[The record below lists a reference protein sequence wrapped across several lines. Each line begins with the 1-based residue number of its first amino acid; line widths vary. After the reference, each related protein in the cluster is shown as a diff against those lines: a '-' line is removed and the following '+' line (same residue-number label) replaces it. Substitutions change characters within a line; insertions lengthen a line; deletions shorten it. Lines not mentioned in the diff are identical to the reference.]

1 MGGVLLAIDAVSPRR
16 QGAARLEILEAHY
29 PSLIGNLTQTFSRK
43 SIQKGYF
50 SREKG
55 TQSVFGYKDLK
66 NPDLARV
73 IRFLWSWERGEKER
87 IDGTEK

>member
-1 MGGVLLAIDAVSPRR
+1 
-16 QGAARLEILEAHY
+16 
-29 PSLIGNLTQTFSRK
+29 
-43 SIQKGYF
+43 
-50 SREKG
+50 
-55 TQSVFGYKDLK
+55 VFDYKDLK